1 MINTDKSSIFFSQ
14 NTSQATQDEVLH
26 LLSPMQDTRHTKY
39 LSLPSLIGKSKT
51 QIFAEIKERVGKKL
65 LGWKEKIISIGGKE
79 ILIKAVAKAIPTY
92 FMSQLPKGLC
102 EELESMTRKFW
113 WSQKQQEIKIAW
125 IGWKK
130 LCQPKL
136 KGGMGF
142 RSSLA
147 S

>member
-1 MINTDKSSIFFSQ
+1 
-14 NTSQATQDEVLH
+14 
-26 LLSPMQDTRHTKY
+26 MQDTRHTKY

-79 ILIKAVAKAIPTY
+79 ILIKAIAKAIPTY

-113 WSQKQQEIKIAW
+113 WS
-125 IGWKK
+125 
-130 LCQPKL
+130 
-136 KGGMGF
+136 
-142 RSSLA
+142 
-147 S
+147 